1 MNIMPMGDYFVWY
14 CDWCDSTNH
23 FHWSRLN
30 REELTCAACSRPRS
44 DGDTELHGLLP
55 CAA

>member
-1 MNIMPMGDYFVWY
+1 MTIMPLGDYFVWY

-44 DGDTELHGLLP
+44 DADSELHGLLP